1 MAIPKEVKKFADVN
15 IGDEL
20 SSFTID
26 ETQET
31 IDAAVVRLEEDG
43 TTEPSKN
50 IHNDPE
56 FAKEGIFSTTV
67 NGGVITMSYIAQMLE
82 QDFPRESFFDGG
94 SMLFKAIEPFRPVD
108 TVTFTGS
115 VTGKRQEDGKNL
127 IDCKIIGTNQ
137 KGQLIGVAESTLN
150 LE

>member
-1 MAIPKEVKKFADVN
+1 MTIPKEVKKFADVN
-15 IGDEL
+15 IGDQL

-31 IDAAVVRLEEDG
+31 IDAAVVRLDEDG

-82 QDFPRESFFDGG
+82 QDFPRESFFGAG
-94 SMLFKAIEPFRPVD
+94 SMLFKAIEPFSQ
-108 TVTFTGS
+108 VTRLHLRVLLLEKDKNV
-115 VTGKRQEDGKNL
+115 VTIWSIVKSLGL
-127 IDCKIIGTNQ
+127 IK
-137 KGQLIGVAESTLN
+137 KVS
-150 LE
+150 

>member
-15 IGDEL
+15 IGDQL

-31 IDAAVVRLEEDG
+31 IDAAVVRLDEDG

-56 FAKEGIFSTTV
+56 FAKEGI
-67 NGGVITMSYIAQMLE
+67 
-82 QDFPRESFFDGG
+82 
-94 SMLFKAIEPFRPVD
+94 
-108 TVTFTGS
+108 
-115 VTGKRQEDGKNL
+115 
-127 IDCKIIGTNQ
+127 
-137 KGQLIGVAESTLN
+137 
-150 LE
+150 

>member
-1 MAIPKEVKKFADVN
+1 MGTSSEGKRFSDVN

-20 SSFTID
+20 SPFTIG

-31 IDAAVVRLEEDG
+31 IDAAVVRLDEDG

-50 IHNDPE
+50 IHNNPE
-56 FAKEGIFSTTV
+56 FAKKGIFSTTV

-82 QDFPRESFFDGG
+82 QDFPRQSFFGAG
-94 SMLFKAIEPFRPVD
+94 SMLFKAIEPFRPGD

-115 VTGKRQEDGKNL
+115 VTGKRQEDGNHL
-127 IDCKIIGTNQ
+127 VDCKIMGTNQ
-137 KGQLIGVAESTLN
+137 KGKVIGVAESTLS
-150 LE
+150 LD

>member
-1 MAIPKEVKKFADVN
+1 MATSKEIKRFADVN

-20 SSFTID
+20 SPFTID

-67 NGGVITMSYIAQMLE
+67 NLS
-82 QDFPRESFFDGG
+82 
-94 SMLFKAIEPFRPVD
+94 
-108 TVTFTGS
+108 
-115 VTGKRQEDGKNL
+115 L
-127 IDCKIIGTNQ
+127 IHI
-137 KGQLIGVAESTLN
+137 
-150 LE
+150 